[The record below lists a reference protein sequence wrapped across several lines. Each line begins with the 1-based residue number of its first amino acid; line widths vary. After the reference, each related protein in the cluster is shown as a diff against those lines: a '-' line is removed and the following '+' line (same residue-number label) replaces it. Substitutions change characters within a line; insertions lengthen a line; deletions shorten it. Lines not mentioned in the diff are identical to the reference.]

1 MFIPLSTL
9 FSFLPKRA
17 ASGNA
22 FVTAPAPVPAA
33 SAARAPRAQCQCQHT
48 ANTTPQLQISR
59 AATKAMEE
67 GAKVRVKL
75 KSENAGGG
83 KETAVAE
90 VAGDAAIVAKVREY
104 GGVL

>member
-1 MFIPLSTL
+1 
-9 FSFLPKRA
+9 
-17 ASGNA
+17 
-22 FVTAPAPVPAA
+22 
-33 SAARAPRAQCQCQHT
+33 
-48 ANTTPQLQISR
+48 
-59 AATKAMEE
+59 MEE